1 MKLHLDNIP
10 GYRIKAYHMGSVK
23 INDQTYTHNMIVMPE
38 QIMAWQVETFQDLT
52 SEDFQILLACQ
63 PELVLLGTGQRQQ
76 FPSNALFAQLINA
89 GIGVEVMDTQ
99 AACRTYNIVAAEGRQ
114 VAAALLLR

>member
-10 GYRIKAYHMGSVK
+10 GYRIKAYNAGSIK
-23 INDQTYTHNMIVMPE
+23 INDETYTRNIIVMPE
-38 QIMAWQVETFQDLT
+38 QLTEWQAETFERLT
-52 SEDFQILLACQ
+52 PEDFQSVLACQ

-76 FPSNALFAQLINA
+76 FPSNALLAQLINA

-99 AACRTYNIVAAEGRQ
+99 AACRTYNILASEGRQ